1 MLPLPVSVL
10 LFIVGKEALGGLEQL
25 LAELTGQ
32 SFPAAAVT
40 GHVDNWTTGIVKHYD
55 FIHEKKSY

>member
-25 LAELTGQ
+25 LAQLTGK

-40 GHVDNWTTGIVKHYD
+40 GHVDNWTIGIVKH
-55 FIHEKKSY
+55 